1 MEPTVRDG
9 YLVLHHYSHNC
20 ITNTLSK
27 STWSNYQ
34 QCKCFHSNPSA
45 QPKQTHMMS
54 FNVPYLVML
63 ITSETNLMSITFFFF
78 SFFKKKGGSSYK
90 NDLFPALL
98 LPVLLMHDHCG

>member
-1 MEPTVRDG
+1 MEPTVRDS

-20 ITNTLSK
+20 ITNTSSK

-54 FNVPYLVML
+54 FNVPYLVTL
-63 ITSETNLMSITFFFF
+63 ITSETNLMSITIFFL
-78 SFFKKKGGSSYK
+78 FKNGGSSYK
-90 NDLFPALL
+90 NDLFPYSLTACL
-98 LPVLLMHDHCG
+98 VNA

>member
-78 SFFKKKGGSSYK
+78 SF
-90 NDLFPALL
+90 LF
-98 LPVLLMHDHCG
+98 

>member
-20 ITNTLSK
+20 IANTLSK

-54 FNVPYLVML
+54 FNVPCLVML
-63 ITSETNLMSITFFFF
+63 ITSETNLMSITIFFL
-78 SFFKKKGGSSYK
+78 FKKKKMVHHLIKMIYFLFSYC
-90 NDLFPALL
+90 LS
-98 LPVLLMHDHCG
+98 C

>member
-1 MEPTVRDG
+1 MEPTVRDS

-20 ITNTLSK
+20 ITNTSSK

-34 QCKCFHSNPSA
+34 QCKCFHSNLSA

-54 FNVPYLVML
+54 FNVPYLVTL
-63 ITSETNLMSITFFFF
+63 ITSETNLMSITIFF
-78 SFFKKKGGSSYK
+78 SFFFLKMVVHLIKMIY
-90 NDLFPALL
+90 FPALL

>member
-1 MEPTVRDG
+1 MEPTVRDS

-20 ITNTLSK
+20 ITNTSSK

-34 QCKCFHSNPSA
+34 LCKCFHSNPSA

-54 FNVPYLVML
+54 FNVPYLVTL
-63 ITSETNLMSITFFFF
+63 ITSETNLMSITIFFFF
-78 SFFKKKGGSSYK
+78 LKMVVHLIKMIY
-90 NDLFPALL
+90 FPALL